1 MGLLRGIVAG
11 VGLGVVV
18 LASAGCASAAPRP
31 QTPLD
36 EQFVQVWPDNPSA
49 TAWFA
54 SGGYHLY
61 ARTPAHF
68 VAIRAPIADVPH
80 DVLVSGS
87 FHKVGGPPGG
97 GYGLIF
103 GDQGVGAGD
112 GIDQGGQFVVAEV
125 GDRGQVGIWR
135 RDGLRWTDIVP
146 WTPTSAVR
154 TDTGTNDLTIQLVG
168 DRVVFQVNGIRVA
181 DFTAADVPRVGGVGI
196 FTGGDLNQVAV
207 EHFQVQQVERL
218 MTPTQSVN
226 PRSTLATRPASPPA
240 ALPPAAPPR
249 LSPAKPGVS
258 ASGLQRVAELLGSIA
273 NDIEAIYAS
282 FADGIDSAHS
292 PVNDPA
298 ALRQAKARFD
308 SAAHTATDLATELD
322 KMGIHPGGA
331 DGGH

>member
-18 LASAGCASAAPRP
+18 LASAGCVSAAAR
-31 QTPLD
+31 TPTAFD
-36 EQFVQVWPDNPSA
+36 EQFVQAWPDNPSA

-80 DVLVSGS
+80 DVLVSGT

-112 GIDQGGQFVVAEV
+112 GIDQDGQFVVAEV

-135 RDGLRWTDIVP
+135 RDGRRWTEIVP
-146 WTPTSAVR
+146 WTPTTAVR
-154 TDTGTNDLTIQLVG
+154 TDTRTNDMTIQLVG
-168 DRVVFQVNGIRVA
+168 DRVVFQVNGSRVA
-181 DFTAADVPRVGGVGI
+181 DFTAANLPRVGGVGI
-196 FTGGDLNQVAV
+196 FTGGDLNQVAI

-226 PRSTLATRPASPPA
+226 PRLT
-240 ALPPAAPPR
+240 
-249 LSPAKPGVS
+249 
-258 ASGLQRVAELLGSIA
+258 
-273 NDIEAIYAS
+273 
-282 FADGIDSAHS
+282 
-292 PVNDPA
+292 
-298 ALRQAKARFD
+298 
-308 SAAHTATDLATELD
+308 SAARAATDMAR
-322 KMGIHPGGA
+322 
-331 DGGH
+331 DGR